1 MSKVSI
7 YFVWILL
14 FIYVKQR
21 KEAYT
26 DTKYIYMY
34 NSSEAILHL
43 QLFFMCVFFRNTR
56 HRHREGSPLKNKW
69 FFITFRKSFGNPEPL
84 PFFPHPPPTHDQSS
98 LWNVTNSILLEK
110 KAINFLDKTAGDHYE
125 KCCRRRNKQYVYT
138 SLSIDVR
145 RKNCT
150 ASSWSLWHSLTWY
163 LSRLL
168 VKIL

>member
-110 KAINFLDKTAGDHYE
+110 KS
-125 KCCRRRNKQYVYT
+125 NKLPWQ
-138 SLSIDVR
+138 DCWR
-145 RKNCT
+145 
-150 ASSWSLWHSLTWY
+150 SLWKMLQKEEQTVCVHKPEYWCKKKKLYSFI
-163 LSRLL
+163 L
-168 VKIL
+168 VIVT